1 MWWLL
6 CDLAAGAAIAAG
18 VAGVTAH
25 AAAAG
30 VAAAQYQQDQDKP
43 YDAVGV
49 AAAEE
54 IVKAHSFLT
63 SLDWHLWYLMWVGR
77 NVLRHM
83 MEVFNVRI

>member
-1 MWWLL
+1 MLF
-6 CDLAAGAAIAAG
+6 DLAAGVAVAAG
-18 VAGVTAH
+18 VAGVAAD

-30 VAAAQYQQDQDKP
+30 VAAAQHEDYKDKP

-63 SLDWHLWYLMWVGR
+63 SLDWHLWYLM
-77 NVLRHM
+77 
-83 MEVFNVRI
+83 